1 MIMKHTPYLAYFTIL
16 AVIIGCQQNDTSV
29 KGPADNANIPK
40 GGVVKQQGPAS
51 WYGDDFHGKP
61 TASGETYNQNALTA
75 ASKTLPLGTVAQVTN
90 VDTGK
95 SVTVKV
101 NDRGPYV
108 GNRVMDLSKAA
119 AKKIDLKEQ
128 GVGKV
133 KIVAHKP
140 LKKQKYKRKHH

>member
-1 MIMKHTPYLAYFTIL
+1 MKASAYFFCL
-16 AVIIGCQQNDTSV
+16 VFWFVLSGCQQRDKPETE
-29 KGPADNANIPK
+29 PANNTGMPK
-40 GGVVKQQGPAS
+40 GGVVRQQGAAS
-51 WYGDDFHGKP
+51 WYGDDFHGKT
-61 TASGETYNQNALTA
+61 TASGEAYNQNALTA
-75 ASKTLPLGTVAQVTN
+75 ASKTLPLGTVAQVTS
-90 VDTGK
+90 VETGK
-95 SVTVKV
+95 SVTVKI

-140 LKKQKYKRKHH
+140 LKKQKYKRKRK

>member
-1 MIMKHTPYLAYFTIL
+1 MNTKSCFTFLAIL
-16 AVIIGCQQNDTSV
+16 AALGGCQQNNTTE
-29 KGPADNANIPK
+29 KKPGETAGMPQ

-51 WYGDDFHGKP
+51 WYGDDFHGKT

-75 ASKTLPLGTVAQVTN
+75 ASKTLPLGTTAKVTN
-90 VDTGK
+90 VETGK
-95 SVTVKV
+95 SVTVKI

-140 LKKQKYKRKHH
+140 LKKHKYKRKHK

>member
-1 MIMKHTPYLAYFTIL
+1 MKTKYISSLVLLLVFN
-16 AVIIGCQQNDTSV
+16 GCQKEDVTQTNENQTSEPT
-29 KGPADNANIPK
+29 KGA
-40 GGVVKQQGPAS
+40 VVKQQGKAS
-51 WYGDDFHGKP
+51 WYGPGFHGKT
-61 TASGETYNQNALTA
+61 TANGETYNQNAMTA
-75 ASKTLPLGTVAQVTN
+75 ASTTLPLGTTAKVTN

-119 AKKIDLKEQ
+119 ANKIGIKEK

-140 LKKQKYKRKHH
+140 AKKHKYKIKHK

>member
-1 MIMKHTPYLAYFTIL
+1 MKTTS
-16 AVIIGCQQNDTSV
+16 IISGLVFLLLFNGCQKEDATKTTENQAPES
-29 KGPADNANIPK
+29 PK
-40 GGVVKQQGPAS
+40 GGVVKQQGQAS
-51 WYGDDFHGKP
+51 WYGPGFHGKT
-61 TASGETYNQNALTA
+61 TANGETYNQNAMTA
-75 ASKTLPLGTVAQVTN
+75 ASTSLPLGTTAKVTN
-90 VDTGK
+90 VETGK

-119 AKKIDLKEQ
+119 ANKIGIKEK

-140 LKKQKYKRKHH
+140 ARKHKHKRKHK

>member
-1 MIMKHTPYLAYFTIL
+1 MAKKMK
-16 AVIIGCQQNDTSV
+16 IISFVSGLIFLVLLNGCHNEGTTQTSENTSPEEA
-29 KGPADNANIPK
+29 KGAM
-40 GGVVKQQGPAS
+40 VKQQGQAS
-51 WYGDDFHGKP
+51 WYGPGFNGKT
-61 TASGETYNQNALTA
+61 TANGETYNQNTLTA
-75 ASKTLPLGTVAQVTN
+75 ASTTLPLGTTAKVTN
-90 VDTGK
+90 VETGK

-119 AKKIDLKEQ
+119 ANKIGINDK

-140 LKKQKYKRKHH
+140 ARNKKHKHT

>member
-1 MIMKHTPYLAYFTIL
+1 MKTTSHIIYLALL
-16 AVIIGCQQNDTSV
+16 AVISGCQNNDNNVKEIANNTKKPSV
-29 KGPADNANIPK
+29 
-40 GGVVKQQGPAS
+40 GVVKQQGTAS

-61 TASGETYNQNALTA
+61 TASGETYNQNKLTA

-90 VDTGK
+90 VETGK

-119 AKKIDLKEQ
+119 AKKIDLKDK

-133 KIVAHKP
+133 KIVARKKI
-140 LKKQKYKRKHH
+140 KKQKL

>member
-1 MIMKHTPYLAYFTIL
+1 MVKITSHIIYLALL
-16 AVIIGCQQNDTSV
+16 AAISGCQNNDNNA
-29 KGPADNANIPK
+29 KEIADNANKPS
-40 GGVVKQQGPAS
+40 GGVVKQQGTAS

-90 VDTGK
+90 VETGK

-119 AKKIDLKEQ
+119 AKKIDLNNK
-128 GVGKV
+128 GIGKV
-133 KIVAHKP
+133 KIVARKKI
-140 LKKQKYKRKHH
+140 KKQKL

>member
-1 MIMKHTPYLAYFTIL
+1 MNTKSCLGCLVFL
-16 AVIIGCQQNDTSV
+16 LVVNGCQKEEATKGSEKQTSEST
-29 KGPADNANIPK
+29 K
-40 GGVVKQQGPAS
+40 GGVVKQQGQAS
-51 WYGDDFHGKP
+51 WYGPGFHGNT
-61 TASGETYNQNALTA
+61 TANGETYNQNSMTA
-75 ASKTLPLGTVAQVTN
+75 ASTTLLLGTTAKVTS
-90 VDTGK
+90 VETGK

-119 AKKIDLKEQ
+119 ANKIGIKEK

-140 LKKQKYKRKHH
+140 AKKHKYKRKHK